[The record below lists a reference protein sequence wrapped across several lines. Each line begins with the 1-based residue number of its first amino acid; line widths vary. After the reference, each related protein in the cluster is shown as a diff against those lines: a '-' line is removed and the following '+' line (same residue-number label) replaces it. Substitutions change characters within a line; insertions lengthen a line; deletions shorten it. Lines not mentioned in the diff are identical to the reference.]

1 MKLSFSEAY
10 VIKNKFCF
18 YVILSKN
25 NYPKKIKSVLMLKTK
40 NKLFQVFCYI
50 AFDAS
55 EEVFA
60 IGCRNEFFAYDV
72 FVKLLIAS

>member
-40 NKLFQVFCYI
+40 NKLFQVFCYV

-60 IGCRNEFFAYDV
+60 IIGWNEFFAYDV

>member
-1 MKLSFSEAY
+1 MLMIFFVKIN
-10 VIKNKFCF
+10 IKNKFCF

-50 AFDAS
+50 AFDTG